1 MKTKKT
7 TTRRSRYAR
16 PTVTLLGDA
25 VALTNG
31 GSQNDTHDS
40 RQYYY

>member
-1 MKTKKT
+1 MNTKKT
-7 TTRRSRYAR
+7 PARRTRYAR

-25 VALTNG
+25 VKLTNG
-31 GSQNDTHDS
+31 GQYNDTHDS